1 MMFSATLDSMAF
13 QLDDAQKT
21 TRFAITQLDSIGS
34 LTWKSAA
41 GRAFYD
47 RVLELS
53 TWLEQLNRELA
64 EAESYVGAATREIQE
79 LELQILQ
86 QKLAS

>member
-13 QLDDAQKT
+13 QLDDAKKT
-21 TRFAITQLDSIGS
+21 TRFAITQLDSIGP

-41 GRAFYD
+41 GRAFYE

-53 TWLEQLNRELA
+53 SWLERLNQELSES
-64 EAESYVGAATREIQE
+64 EAYLSAAIREIQE
-79 LELQILQ
+79 LESQIVK
-86 QKLAS
+86 QKMAF

>member
-21 TRFAITQLDSIGS
+21 TRFAITQLDSIGL

-41 GRAFYD
+41 GRAFYE

-53 TWLEQLNRELA
+53 SWLEGLNRELVEA
-64 EAESYVGAATREIQE
+64 EAYLGAATREIQE
-79 LELQILQ
+79 LELQIMQ

>member
-21 TRFAITQLDSIGS
+21 TRFAITQLDSIGL

-41 GRAFYD
+41 SRAFYE

-53 TWLEQLNRELA
+53 SWLEGLNRELVEA
-64 EAESYVGAATREIQE
+64 EAYLGAATREIQE
-79 LELQILQ
+79 LELQIMQ